1 MHTLALFIK
10 VKRRN
15 CRNVPNNWGIM
26 VEALYTYSPTDKVTK
41 VIWKPPDTGWV
52 KVNTDGASKAQAKE
66 IEELSCTNTQPE
78 AMAILRGLK
87 KNLEDSIES
96 GDYIGGDMETDA
108 RQNNDHNSHSQG
120 SK

>member
-1 MHTLALFIK
+1 MPSNRLTYKIMHTLALFIK

-52 KVNTDGASKAQAKE
+52 KVNTDGASKVNLGRSSWGFLHKRYQRG
-66 IEELSCTNTQPE
+66 CTT
-78 AMAILRGLK
+78 GT
-87 KNLEDSIES
+87 S
-96 GDYIGGDMETDA
+96 
-108 RQNNDHNSHSQG
+108 
-120 SK
+120 